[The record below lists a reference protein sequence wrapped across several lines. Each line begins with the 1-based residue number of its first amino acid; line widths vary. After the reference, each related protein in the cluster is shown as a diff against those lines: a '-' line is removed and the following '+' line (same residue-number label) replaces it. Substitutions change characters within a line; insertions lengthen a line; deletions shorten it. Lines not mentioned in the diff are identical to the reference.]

1 MGAPGRL
8 GRMIVKESL
17 HPPVDELPDSEWR
30 AAECLVGAPVASVA
44 QEGHQPATATELAI
58 SADAAAARRA
68 ASRRRGAR

>member
-1 MGAPGRL
+1 
-8 GRMIVKESL
+8 MIVKERL

-30 AAECLVGAPVASVA
+30 AAECLVEAPGASVA
-44 QEGHQPATATELAI
+44 WEERRQVTAAELAI